1 MAQAMGD
8 GNEKLFVVPEEAY
21 AEEIK
26 SAVIKTKPQNNN

>member
-8 GNEKLFVVPEEAY
+8 GSEKLFVVAEEVY

-26 SAVIKTKPQNNN
+26 SAVIKQKPQNNN